1 MFSEI
6 RLVNRRDTLL
16 LNKVVRKGKDLKEL
30 REQARR
36 ITEKQEK
43 QVLNLLVCLKT

>member
-43 QVLNLLVCLKT
+43 QVLDLLVCLKT

>member
-1 MFSEI
+1 MFSETS
-6 RLVNRRDTLL
+6 LVNRRDILL
-16 LNKVVRKGKDLKEL
+16 LNKVLKKGKDLKEL

-36 ITEKQEK
+36 ITGKQEK

>member
-1 MFSEI
+1 MFSDI
-6 RLVNRRDTLL
+6 SLVNRRGILL
-16 LNKVVRKGKDLKEL
+16 LNKMVRKGKDLKEL

-43 QVLNLLVCLKT
+43 QELNLLARLKT